1 MTAKETLVLIS
12 KQWCNLYDL
21 MKLAEIGKNKA
32 LQLRKE
38 IKLDLLD
45 QGYTLPNNKLPMLE
59 VVKKL
64 KIDINYLKKMD
75 KLSRKENV

>member
-38 IKLDLLD
+38 IKSDLLD